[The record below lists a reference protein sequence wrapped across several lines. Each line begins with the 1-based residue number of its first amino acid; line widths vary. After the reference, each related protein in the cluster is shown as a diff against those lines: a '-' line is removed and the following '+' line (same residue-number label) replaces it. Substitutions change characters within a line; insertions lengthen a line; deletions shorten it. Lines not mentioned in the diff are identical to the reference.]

1 MSMEKIQKILQFL
14 EFLDYQCSDALDK
27 INEFLFKASSTSRK
41 LSIEI
46 NLNDLKTKLL
56 EYCEVEPQRIEKLNA
71 LYSKLS
77 I

>member
-1 MSMEKIQKILQFL
+1 METIQKTLQFS

-27 INEFLFKASSTSRK
+27 INQFLFKASSTSRK

-56 EYCEVEPQRIEKLNA
+56 ENCEVEPQRIKKLNTF
-71 LYSKLS
+71 YSKLS